1 MLPLLHRPRRLAPI
15 PLIALALAAGS
26 SAAAKPLACSNATL
40 KGTYLYSVS
49 GVLNGQP
56 TALSGSEVRVAP

>member
-1 MLPLLHRPRRLAPI
+1 LQHRPHRFAPI
-15 PLIALALAAGS
+15 PLIALACMNASL
-26 SAAAKPLACSNATL
+26 KVTYPCSE
-40 KGTYLYSVS
+40 S